1 MKNWAIVTVVKA
13 SDAASAIEAMQKTD
27 VVSVKKV
34 NVIPQAQGTQFTE
47 AIGFHATVDEQ
58 DFDEDEG

>member
-13 SDAASAIEAMQKTD
+13 NNAASAIQNMKKAD

-34 NVIPQAQGTQFTE
+34 NFIHQPQGNQYTE
-47 AIGFHATVDEQ
+47 AIGFHMTVDEQ
-58 DFDEDEG
+58 DYEEDEG